1 MLYSRSDVHVYL
13 QMGWAKS
20 NFKCFGPFSDFWSLK
35 NALFLQMCSLCELTV
50 AQSGVRGAGGYR
62 KDGVA
67 EQCGNGAVLHLSIA
81 PFYYTPPN
89 PYQNILILNH
99 LLIEIS
105 YTYCSRDMKISE
117 TRPKWSTIFVNLAF
131 AWFFKLILTN
141 SLS

>member
-1 MLYSRSDVHVYL
+1 MFICKWVGQNPILSVL
-13 QMGWAKS
+13 EL
-20 NFKCFGPFSDFWSLK
+20 FSDFWSLK

-81 PFYYTPPN
+81 PFYYTAPK

-99 LLIEIS
+99 LLIEIFN
-105 YTYCSRDMKISE
+105 TYSSRGIKFQKPDQSE
-117 TRPKWSTIFVNLAF
+117 VLFSWTSLLNAF
-131 AWFFKLILTN
+131 
-141 SLS
+141 